1 MPVEHHRRTQ
11 SNEKVHIL
19 EIYPTIGTHLI
30 SEHIL
35 AFDKLDGS
43 NIRAEWTRKNGFN
56 KFGTR
61 RRLLDPAEPILGE
74 AVTLF
79 QEKYADSLNHIFR
92 KEGMMKATAF
102 FEFHGEN
109 SFAGQ
114 HEDEEHTV
122 TLFDIHNYKQGLL
135 TGSEFMKLVG
145 NRVETVPVLWEGT
158 VNSGFIK
165 KVIESSL
172 EGMTFEGVVCKG
184 KLDNRNRPNNFKIK
198 SEAWLHQLKNK
209 CGDDEELFKRLR

>member
-1 MPVEHHRRTQ
+1 M
-11 SNEKVHIL
+11 
-19 EIYPTIGTHLI
+19 EIYPSIGTHLI

-74 AVTLF
+74 AVALF

-92 KEGMMKATAF
+92 KERMTKATAF

-145 NRVETVPVLWEGT
+145 NRVETVPVIWEGK
-158 VNSGFIK
+158 VNLGFIK
-165 KVIESSL
+165 QVRENTL

-198 SEAWLHQLKNK
+198 SEGWLQRLKNK
-209 CGDDEELFKRLR
+209 CGDDEELFKRLQ

>member
-1 MPVEHHRRTQ
+1 M
-11 SNEKVHIL
+11 
-19 EIYPTIGTHLI
+19 EIYPTIGTYLNNDY
-30 SEHIL
+30 IL

-74 AVTLF
+74 AIALF

-92 KEGMMKATAF
+92 KQQMTKATAF
-102 FEFHGEN
+102 FEFHGPN

-114 HEDEEHTV
+114 HADEKHTV

-135 TGSEFMKLVG
+135 TGSEFLKLVG
-145 NRVETVPVLWEGT
+145 NRVDTVPVIWEGK
-158 VNSGFIK
+158 VNSQFVK
-165 KVIESSL
+165 KVTDSTL

-184 KLDNRNRPNNFKIK
+184 QLDNRKRPNNFKIK
-198 SEAWLHQLKNK
+198 SDAWLYRLKAK
-209 CGDDEELFKRLR
+209 CGDDEDLFKQLR